1 MSLFRYRRHLSKF
14 PALFSYLAR
23 SNLSF
28 SFSSHTKQKVS
39 STRVRP
45 TSWDVYN
52 YNNKICHLGRTG
64 QVKEA
69 RKLFDE
75 MRQRD
80 TVSYAS
86 MITVYLKN
94 NCLPKA
100 EKLFLEMPEINIVA
114 ESAMISGYV
123 KVGRVDDARKIF
135 DQMLERNVY
144 SWTSLISGYF
154 KVGQVDEGR
163 RLFDQ
168 MPEKNVVSWTTVV
181 LGYAHNGL
189 IDQARDIFDQMPERN
204 VVAWTAM
211 IKSYIDNAQINE
223 ALNLFHKMPEKN
235 LYSWNIMVSGCLNA
249 KRVDEAFQFF
259 NLMPQKNAVSW
270 TTMVTGL
277 ARNGM
282 AKLARD
288 YFNQM
293 PKKDIVA
300 WNAMITAYVD
310 EGDMVQ
316 ASEIFTLMPQ
326 RNIATWNVMI
336 DGYARNGLEGEALKL
351 LNLMLHSRFMPD
363 ETTITSVLTSCQG
376 MLELTQAHAL
386 AIHLGFDHETSL
398 SNALV
403 TMYSR
408 IGDVNSARLA
418 FEYLD
423 VKDVVSWTAMILAY
437 SNHGYSYHV
446 LPAFVRMLK
455 AGVKPDEITFIGV
468 LSGCSHVGLVEKG
481 QKLFNSMSHAYGLKP
496 RAEHYSCLVDILGRA
511 GQVEEAMKVVCQM
524 PPDECDV
531 AVLGALLGACRL
543 HGNVRIA
550 DEIGEKLIELEP
562 TSSGSYILLAN
573 VYAACGEWD
582 EFAKVRKKMKEK
594 NVKKVPGFSQIEVK
608 GKSHLFFVG
617 DRSHPQVEEIYGL
630 LRQTLLPTMRDMGY
644 KQEKPSLSV

>member
-1 MSLFRYRRHLSKF
+1 MSLSCYRRHLSKF
-14 PALFSYLAR
+14 PAIISHLLR
-23 SNLSF
+23 S
-28 SFSSHTKQKVS
+28 KQNVS
-39 STRVRP
+39 STSKRVRP
-45 TSWDVYN
+45 TSWDIYN
-52 YNNKICHLGRTG
+52 YNYKICHLGRTG
-64 QVKEA
+64 QVNEA

-86 MITVYLKN
+86 MIAVYLKN

-100 EKLFLEMPEINIVA
+100 EKLFREMPETNIVA

-123 KVGRVDDARKIF
+123 KAGRVDDARKIF
-135 DQMLERNVY
+135 DEMLQRNVY

-154 KVGQVDEGR
+154 KAGQIDEGR

-189 IDQARDIFDQMPERN
+189 IDQARDIFYQMPERN

-211 IKSYIDNAQINE
+211 IKSYIDNNRIDE
-223 ALNLFHKMPEKN
+223 ALNLFHKMSKKN
-235 LYSWNIMVSGCLNA
+235 LYTWNIMLSGCLNA
-249 KRVDEAFQFF
+249 KKVDEAFQFF

-282 AKLARD
+282 TKLARE
-288 YFNQM
+288 YFNHM
-293 PKKDIVA
+293 PKKDVVA
-300 WNAMITAYVD
+300 WNAMIKVYVD

-316 ASEIFTLMPQ
+316 ASAIFTLMPQ
-326 RNIATWNVMI
+326 RNVATWNVMI
-336 DGYARNGLEGEALKL
+336 DGYARNGPEDEALKML
-351 LNLMLHSRFMPD
+351 DLMLHSRFMPV
-363 ETTITSVLTSCQG
+363 ETTITSVLTSCKG

-386 AIHLGFDHETSL
+386 AIHLGFDRETSL

-408 IGDVNSARLA
+408 IGDVNSARLV
-418 FEYLD
+418 FENLD
-423 VKDVVSWTAMILAY
+423 VKDVVSWTSMILAY
-437 SNHGYSYHV
+437 SNHGCGYHV
-446 LPAFVRMLK
+446 LPIFASMLK
-455 AGVKPDEITFIGV
+455 AGIKPDEITFIGV

-481 QKLFNSMSHAYGLKP
+481 QKLFNLMSCAYGLKP

-511 GQVEEAMKVVCQM
+511 GEVEEAMKVVCQM
-524 PPDECDV
+524 PSDECDV

-543 HGNVRIA
+543 HGNVRMA
-550 DEIGEKLIELEP
+550 DEIGEKIIELEP
-562 TSSGSYILLAN
+562 TNSSAYILLAN
-573 VYAACGEWD
+573 VYAACGDWD
-582 EFAKVRKKMKEK
+582 EFAEVRKKMKEK

-608 GKSHLFFVG
+608 GRSHVFCAG
-617 DRSHPQVEEIYGL
+617 DRSHPQVEEIYKL
-630 LRQTLLPTMRDMGY
+630 LRQTLLPPMREMGY
-644 KQEKPSLSV
+644 KQEKPPLPV